1 MIIGIFLPFVFIKIL
16 GASFIFNI
24 FSGEFLF
31 LDFYHEFLTQ
41 RYPQRL
47 SQNSPL
53 PAPPVIACVQNR
65 YEVRLSYIIL

>member
-24 FSGEFLF
+24 FSGEFFF

-41 RYPQRL
+41 RYPQRF

-53 PAPPVIACVQNR
+53 PAPPVIACVENR
-65 YEVRLSYIIL
+65 YEVRL